1 MPVRVVRPECQLIL
15 KNVRVPRTLLVFTYV
30 AMITDTSP
38 PTMSPLL
45 IELSRSTRC
54 IQKKK
59 LFRCILVCG
68 TASKAF

>member
-38 PTMSPLL
+38 STMSPLP
-45 IELSRSTRC
+45 IELSRSTRY
-54 IQKKK
+54 IHKKK